1 MSQRKGGILSTATSY
16 PIRLEKKIIDS
27 VRPIAK
33 REGRTLKAQLERII
47 GAAVA
52 SEALH
57 AQHVKAHLAAAK
69 P

>member
-1 MSQRKGGILSTATSY
+1 MSTKTSY
-16 PIRLEKKIIDS
+16 PIRLEAKLLNA

-52 SEALH
+52 SEADH
-57 AQHVKAHLAAAK
+57 AKHVKAHLAEAK

>member
-1 MSQRKGGILSTATSY
+1 MSTATSY

-33 REGRTLKAQLERII
+33 REGRTLKAQIEQII
-47 GAAVA
+47 KAAV
-52 SEALH
+52 SG
-57 AQHVKAHLAAAK
+57 QK